1 MSIARGRSAPP
12 SSQQEQHM
20 EMCSLPMCWEL
31 WRGVHKCA
39 RLCFGVHSL
48 CTCVGFGCAR
58 CARCAECRW
67 PWRRFSASVLRS
79 VRTFAECVGLCRRTR
94 RASESV
100 WRLGRVVRGSGKTA
114 PERISAWGAKAS
126 PGAESGSFS
135 VRREKWRLFRG
146 RPGPSGGGFG
156 DLAKS
161 GAPAAILINAYSG
174 DFCHPVLSNAL
185 AQEPL
190 VYHSGTRELFSDI
203 FGNTSKTDGTESDI
217 FGNFDFF
224 EILSFFSNLS
234 KSVHMLWK
242 MILHV
247 RACSQKHFDESA
259 NCSKT
264 FLHVRNFLQMCK
276 CANVQMC
283 KCAKN
288 RRAQNAQICSANI
301 FPNAEIT
308 NLHCAQKHKCKFL
321 HMSQF
326 SLCTISTNKTF
337 CVVFEKIFLYVK

>member
-1 MSIARGRSAPP
+1 MMKRILNKKSKYVYCSWTLRTSLLPNK
-12 SSQQEQHM
+12 SNTWT
-20 EMCSLPMCWEL
+20 MCSLPLVSGSC
-31 WRGVHKCA
+31 GAVVHKCA
-39 RLCFGVHSL
+39 RF
-48 CTCVGFGCAR
+48 GFGCAR

-100 WRLGRVVRGSGKTA
+100 WRLGRVVRASGKTA

-190 VYHSGTRELFSDI
+190 VYHSGTRELF
-203 FGNTSKTDGTESDI
+203 FGHFREHVKNRRNRIGHFREFRLFSL
-217 FGNFDFF
+217 FWDFVDF
-224 EILSFFSNLS
+224 CEF
-234 KSVHMLWK
+234 LWK
-242 MILHV
+242 TLKIKNFTFAHV
-247 RACSQKHFDESA
+247 RKTISLDE
-259 NCSKT
+259 N
-264 FLHVRNFLQMCK
+264 FLHMFTKLSEQICKCAKDK

-283 KCAKN
+283 KKPSCTKCANLQRKYFFKC
-288 RRAQNAQICSANI
+288 RNAQICKCTILS
-301 FPNAEIT
+301 NAEFT
-308 NLHCAQKHKCKFL
+308 NAQFL
-321 HMSQF
+321 
-326 SLCTISTNKTF
+326 F
-337 CVVFEKIFLYVK
+337 CV

>member
-1 MSIARGRSAPP
+1 MRPL
-12 SSQQEQHM
+12 SSSPQQEQHM
-20 EMCSLPMCWEL
+20 DDVFSATCVGSC
-31 WRGVHKCA
+31 GAVVHKCA
-39 RLCFGVHSL
+39 RF
-48 CTCVGFGCAR
+48 GFGCAR
-58 CARCAECRW
+58 CAQCAECRW

-224 EILSFFSNLS
+224 DILTKNAQKL
-234 KSVHMLWK
+234 KKLCAKWLWK
-242 MILHV
+242 
-247 RACSQKHFDESA
+247 K
-259 NCSKT
+259 
-264 FLHVRNFLQMCK
+264 
-276 CANVQMC
+276 
-283 KCAKN
+283 
-288 RRAQNAQICSANI
+288 
-301 FPNAEIT
+301 
-308 NLHCAQKHKCKFL
+308 
-321 HMSQF
+321 
-326 SLCTISTNKTF
+326 
-337 CVVFEKIFLYVK
+337 

>member
-1 MSIARGRSAPP
+1 MFIARGRSAPP

-20 EMCSLPMCWEL
+20 DDVFSATCVGSC
-31 WRGVHKCA
+31 GAVVHKCA

-58 CARCAECRW
+58 CAQCAECRW

-100 WRLGRVVRGSGKTA
+100 WRLGRVVRVSGKTA

-161 GAPAAILINAYSG
+161 GAPGGYS
-174 DFCHPVLSNAL
+174 N
-185 AQEPL
+185 
-190 VYHSGTRELFSDI
+190 
-203 FGNTSKTDGTESDI
+203 
-217 FGNFDFF
+217 
-224 EILSFFSNLS
+224 
-234 KSVHMLWK
+234 
-242 MILHV
+242 
-247 RACSQKHFDESA
+247 
-259 NCSKT
+259 
-264 FLHVRNFLQMCK
+264 
-276 CANVQMC
+276 
-283 KCAKN
+283 
-288 RRAQNAQICSANI
+288 
-301 FPNAEIT
+301 
-308 NLHCAQKHKCKFL
+308 
-321 HMSQF
+321 
-326 SLCTISTNKTF
+326 
-337 CVVFEKIFLYVK
+337 

>member
-1 MSIARGRSAPP
+1 MRPL
-12 SSQQEQHM
+12 SSSPNKSNTWT
-20 EMCSLPMCWEL
+20 MCSLPMCRGL
-31 WRGVHKCA
+31 W
-39 RLCFGVHSL
+39 
-48 CTCVGFGCAR
+48 AR
-58 CARCAECRW
+58 CAQVCTSVFRVCTVCARVSVSVVHGVHGVQECRW

-217 FGNFDFF
+217 FVFF
-224 EILSFFSNLS
+224 EIFEIFAKNVKKWNFWVS
-234 KSVHMLWK
+234 
-242 MILHV
+242 
-247 RACSQKHFDESA
+247 CSQNVNSCSRMFVKYFHNSA
-259 NCSKT
+259 HVEKVSAQICTCRKT
-264 FLHVRNFLQMCK
+264 CRAQIW
-276 CANVQMC
+276 QMC
-283 KCAKN
+283 KCAKMC
-288 RRAQNAQICSANI
+288 RAQNAQICSANI

-308 NLHCAQKHKCKFL
+308 NLQMHNFVKCRISSVHNFWNAKLIF
-321 HMSQF
+321 HMY
-326 SLCTISTNKTF
+326 T
-337 CVVFEKIFLYVK
+337 

>member
-1 MSIARGRSAPP
+1 MRPLSSLLPTRATHGRCVLC
-12 SSQQEQHM
+12 HL
-20 EMCSLPMCWEL
+20 CREL

-39 RLCFGVHSL
+39 RLCFG
-48 CTCVGFGCAR
+48 CAR
-58 CARCAECRW
+58 CAQCAECPE

-100 WRLGRVVRGSGKTA
+100 WRLGRVVRASGKTA

-126 PGAESGSFS
+126 PGARSGSFS
-135 VRREKWRLFRG
+135 ARREKWRLFRG

-217 FGNFDFF
+217 FVFFVFFD
-224 EILSFFSNLS
+224 ILTKFAQKVKFCSKHEKTKNLFL
-234 KSVHMLWK
+234 HMFAK
-242 MILHV
+242 EN
-247 RACSQKHFDESA
+247 SQF
-259 NCSKT
+259 CTCRKT
-264 FLHVRNFLQMCK
+264 FLYKLTNVQMCK
-276 CANVQMC
+276 CVNVQMC

-301 FPNAEIT
+301 FPNAEIAIRT
-308 NLHCAQKHKCKFL
+308 NLQMHNFV
-321 HMSQF
+321 F
-326 SLCTISTNKTF
+326 RLCTIS
-337 CVVFEKIFLYVK
+337 VMQIFSVMKVCEIISV

>member
-1 MSIARGRSAPP
+1 MRPL
-12 SSQQEQHM
+12 SSSPNKSNTWT
-20 EMCSLPMCWEL
+20 MCSLPL
-31 WRGVHKCA
+31 VSGVVA
-39 RLCFGVHSL
+39 RLCTSVHGCVSVVHGVHV
-48 CTCVGFGCAR
+48 CP
-58 CARCAECRW
+58 ECRW

-100 WRLGRVVRGSGKTA
+100 WRLGRVVRASGKTA
-114 PERISAWGAKAS
+114 PERISAGGAKAS

-203 FGNTSKTDGTESDI
+203 FGNTSKTDGTEFDI
-217 FGNFDFF
+217 FGHFRNFRLFRDF
-224 EILSFFSNLS
+224 EQICKKLS
-234 KSVHMLWK
+234 KMQKTEFHMCAHFCK
-242 MILHV
+242 TFSQT
-247 RACSQKHFDESA
+247 RACSQ
-259 NCSKT
+259 NI
-264 FLHVRNFLQMCK
+264 FLSSQIS
-276 CANVQMC
+276 ANVQMTNVQIC
-283 KCAKN
+283 KCAKMC
-288 RRAQNAQICSANI
+288 RAQNAQICSANI

-308 NLHCAQKHKCKFL
+308 NLHKSANAQFFWVQVFLFVFMCRKHFIL
-321 HMSQF
+321 IYGNII
-326 SLCTISTNKTF
+326 LINKYILK
-337 CVVFEKIFLYVK
+337 KIN

>member
-1 MSIARGRSAPP
+1 MSTILYKRMRPL
-12 SSQQEQHM
+12 SSSPNKSNTWT
-20 EMCSLPMCWEL
+20 MCSLPMCRGL

-58 CARCAECRW
+58 CARCAGRSLALTAVFSEC
-67 PWRRFSASVLRS
+67 FAKCAQHLQNVSDSV
-79 VRTFAECVGLCRRTR
+79 AELDAPRNPFDDSDELC
-94 RASESV
+94 ADQE
-100 WRLGRVVRGSGKTA
+100 KTA

-217 FGNFDFF
+217 FGNSDFF
-224 EILSFFSNLS
+224 EILLKFAKKL
-234 KSVHMLWK
+234 K
-242 MILHV
+242 
-247 RACSQKHFDESA
+247 
-259 NCSKT
+259 NCA
-264 FLHVRNFLQMCK
+264 H
-276 CANVQMC
+276 
-283 KCAKN
+283 
-288 RRAQNAQICSANI
+288 
-301 FPNAEIT
+301 P
-308 NLHCAQKHKCKFL
+308 
-321 HMSQF
+321 
-326 SLCTISTNKTF
+326 
-337 CVVFEKIFLYVK
+337 

>member
-1 MSIARGRSAPP
+1 MFIARGRSAPP

-58 CARCAECRW
+58 CAQCAECPE

-100 WRLGRVVRGSGKTA
+100 WRLGRVVRASGKTA

-203 FGNTSKTDGTESDI
+203 FGNTSKTDGTFSDI

-224 EILSFFSNLS
+224 EILLKFAKKL
-234 KSVHMLWK
+234 K
-242 MILHV
+242 
-247 RACSQKHFDESA
+247 
-259 NCSKT
+259 NCEK
-264 FLHVRNFLQMCK
+264 L
-276 CANVQMC
+276 
-283 KCAKN
+283 
-288 RRAQNAQICSANI
+288 
-301 FPNAEIT
+301 
-308 NLHCAQKHKCKFL
+308 CAQKNL
-321 HMSQF
+321 Y
-326 SLCTISTNKTF
+326 IS
-337 CVVFEKIFLYVK
+337 

>member
-1 MSIARGRSAPP
+1 MRPL
-12 SSQQEQHM
+12 SSSPQQEQHM
-20 EMCSLPMCWEL
+20 DDVFSATCVGSC
-31 WRGVHKCA
+31 GAVVHKCA
-39 RLCFGVHSL
+39 RF
-48 CTCVGFGCAR
+48 GFGCAR
-58 CARCAECRW
+58 CAQCAECRW

-203 FGNTSKTDGTESDI
+203 FGNTSKTDGTFSDI

-224 EILSFFSNLS
+224 DFFAKNAQKLKISAQNAQ
-234 KSVHMLWK
+234 KTFF
-242 MILHV
+242 HV
-247 RACSQKHFDESA
+247 RACSRKRIFT
-259 NCSKT
+259 N
-264 FLHVRNFLQMCK
+264 FLHMCKNISRHVANLQMCK
-276 CANVQMC
+276 WQMCKSANVQKTVVHKMR
-283 KCAKN
+283 KSA
-288 RRAQNAQICSANI
+288 AQIIFQMQKSQICTVHKNTNAN
-301 FPNAEIT
+301 FCTCHN
-308 NLHCAQKHKCKFL
+308 F
-321 HMSQF
+321 SQMQ
-326 SLCTISTNKTF
+326 N
-337 CVVFEKIFLYVK
+337 

>member
-1 MSIARGRSAPP
+1 MRPL
-12 SSQQEQHM
+12 SSSPQQEQHM
-20 EMCSLPMCWEL
+20 DDVFS
-31 WRGVHKCA
+31 A
-39 RLCFGVHSL
+39 
-48 CTCVGFGCAR
+48 TCVGSCGAVCTSVHGSVSVVHGVHV
-58 CARCAECRW
+58 CPECRW

-203 FGNTSKTDGTESDI
+203 FGNTSKTDGTFSDI

-224 EILSFFSNLS
+224 DILTILLKNRNSCAQLCKNDFF
-234 KSVHMLWK
+234 MFA
-242 MILHV
+242 HV
-247 RACSQKHFDESA
+247 RENISTNLNCAQKHFHA
-259 NCSKT
+259 
-264 FLHVRNFLQMCK
+264 RNNFCK
-276 CANVQMC
+276 CANV
-283 KCAKN
+283 
-288 RRAQNAQICSANI
+288 
-301 FPNAEIT
+301 
-308 NLHCAQKHKCKFL
+308 
-321 HMSQF
+321 
-326 SLCTISTNKTF
+326 
-337 CVVFEKIFLYVK
+337 

>member
-1 MSIARGRSAPP
+1 MRPL
-12 SSQQEQHM
+12 SSPQQEQHM
-20 EMCSLPMCWEL
+20 DDVFSANVSGSC
-31 WRGVHKCA
+31 GAVVHKCA
-39 RLCFGVHSL
+39 RF
-48 CTCVGFGCAR
+48 GFGCAR
-58 CARCAECRW
+58 CAQCAECPE

-100 WRLGRVVRGSGKTA
+100 WRLGRVVRASGKTA

-190 VYHSGTRELFSDI
+190 VYHSGTRELF
-203 FGNTSKTDGTESDI
+203 FGHFREHVKNRRDRIGHFRVFWEFRDFRQICEKVKFMCAFVKNRKFMFAHVDK
-217 FGNFDFF
+217 NFFM
-224 EILSFFSNLS
+224 FSQL
-234 KSVHMLWK
+234 
-242 MILHV
+242 
-247 RACSQKHFDESA
+247 SA
-259 NCSKT
+259 N
-264 FLHVRNFLQMCK
+264 VQMWIQQMCK

-283 KCAKN
+283 KCANVQKTDVHKMRKSAAHKN
-288 RRAQNAQICSANI
+288 FQMQKSQICTVHN
-301 FPNAEIT
+301 FPNAE
-308 NLHCAQKHKCKFL
+308 F
-321 HMSQF
+321 F
-326 SLCTISTNKTF
+326 F
-337 CVVFEKIFLYVK
+337 CVVCAKINVWL